1 MIARLGESVTMYV
14 SAVGSGQL
22 SYKWKKDGQEISDDA
37 YCTGTDEASF
47 IITSFSEEQQ
57 GHYICAVK
65 NHITSVESSPVKL
78 KLSK

>member
-1 MIARLGESVTMYV
+1 M

-22 SYKWKKDGQEISDDA
+22 SYKWKKDGQRISDDA
-37 YCTGTDEASF
+37 SCTGTDAASLG
-47 IITSFSEEQQ
+47 IISFSDEQQ
-57 GHYICAVK
+57 GQYICTVK